1 MELKLYFFS
10 PKVFTSD
17 ITVFYL
23 HFIFLLISEAAE
35 ENHKSVA
42 DALRR
47 QEPEYKEHGGD
58 L

>member
-1 MELKLYFFS
+1 MLFFS
-10 PKVFTSD
+10 PKVFTSA

-23 HFIFLLISEAAE
+23 LFIFLLISEATE
-35 ENHKSVA
+35 ENHESVA

-47 QEPEYKEHGGD
+47 QDPEYKEHGGD